1 MGRGMADHAQ
11 AFGRIGVHGSDVGTL
26 GGNGG
31 GKIAQSLRALC
42 GHTRSHH
49 GFEFF
54 AAQRFLQ
61 NSGHIT
67 LFGGVHH
74 LSFHADIHAYTP
86 SGALVGRMVQ
96 KKEWGG

>member
-11 AFGRIGVHGSDVGTL
+11 AFGRIGVHGVMSVHWAGTVAERSH
-26 GGNGG
+26 
-31 GKIAQSLRALC
+31 KVSVPSAV
-42 GHTRSHH
+42 TRSHH